1 MPEAENGSKNC
12 NFTAPQY
19 YLPSNIVMFINCG
32 ILFIKTKKTML
43 TEKGINL
50 IVPATHLGK
59 TTIFFFLL
67 GLLLATEYARGG
79 RRNIVKRESFLVV
92 DGG

>member
-43 TEKGINL
+43 TEKRNL

-59 TTIFFFLL
+59 TTIFFLL

-79 RRNIVKRESFLVV
+79 RRNIVIRESSLVV